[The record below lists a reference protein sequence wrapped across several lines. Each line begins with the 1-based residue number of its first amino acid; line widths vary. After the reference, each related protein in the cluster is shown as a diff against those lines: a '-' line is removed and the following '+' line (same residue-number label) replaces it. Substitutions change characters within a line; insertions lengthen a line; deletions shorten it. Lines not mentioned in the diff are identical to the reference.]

1 METPVMNANALL
13 EQINRASGKRF
24 EEPIP
29 AGFKTVKE
37 WGNAWSISRWAAE
50 RACKKGAELGLME
63 LRIVRR
69 YTGNRVAPISFYK
82 PTGKKVG

>member
-1 METPVMNANALL
+1 MSSNDLL
-13 EQINRASGKRF
+13 NLINRAAAKQS
-24 EEPIP
+24 EESIP

-37 WGNAWSISRWAAE
+37 WGDAWGVSRWAAE
-50 RACKKGAELGLME
+50 RACKKGAELGLMK

-69 YTGNRVAPISFYK
+69 YTGNRVAPVSFYK